1 MWVRV
6 PSLVRCNDLETNGGT
21 DAKYEMETFEAR
33 IKERMRHKP
42 YRHYKT
48 YMPVWR
54 NKQCMLTSNIETYL
68 IRSGGVTEKD
78 PVKLINTFHRHLI
91 WKTMIRC
98 ASSHLKLPISVF
110 QNGPIAH
117 SVRANDS

>member
-1 MWVRV
+1 
-6 PSLVRCNDLETNGGT
+6 
-21 DAKYEMETFEAR
+21 
-33 IKERMRHKP
+33 
-42 YRHYKT
+42 
-48 YMPVWR
+48 MPVWR

-91 WKTMIRC
+91 WKAMIRC

-110 QNGPIAH
+110 QNGPVAH